1 MSNAKVACGWKCAIK
16 ICWLAARYQTG
27 MTPELYW
34 QLHLNFSLQMKLGGN
49 VSFPRGMKRP
59 EMELTTCLPFFSLT
73 HPSKMF
79 PFHTHLVI
87 WKLRSVITWDG
98 GALSSSRS
106 LFFFFFAPPLFPP
119 RPPPCVLP
127 PQRGHEQMG
136 AGDLSSHL
144 GAVGSPLAEAE
155 SAARASS
162 GSLPQWQD
170 RLHFLVRL
178 RQFAGRLMAALFNW
192 EPDQVVDLDLL
203 AKRL

>member
-106 LFFFFFAPPLFPP
+106 LFFFFCSSSL
-119 RPPPCVLP
+119 PPPTAAMCV
-127 PQRGHEQMG
+127 
-136 AGDLSSHL
+136 ASS
-144 GAVGSPLAEAE
+144 ARPWADGSGWSFL
-155 SAARASS
+155 SS
-162 GSLPQWQD
+162 GSGW
-170 RLHFLVRL
+170 FT
-178 RQFAGRLMAALFNW
+178 AGRSRKRRKGVLWLASTMAGQASFLSQITAICRETNGCFI
-192 EPDQVVDLDLL
+192 
-203 AKRL
+203 

>member
-1 MSNAKVACGWKCAIK
+1 MRKLRAGENVLSKFADSPQDTRLE
-16 ICWLAARYQTG
+16 WLQSSTG
-27 MTPELYW
+27 
-34 QLHLNFSLQMKLGGN
+34 
-49 VSFPRGMKRP
+49 SFIWTFPFKWNLEVMFPFPGGMKRP